1 VGSASARHRYAQFV
15 VVFAAFVVFAGAMV
29 TSTGSGMAVPDWPQS
44 FGTWTPR
51 MQGGVFFEHGHRMV
65 AGSLAVLV
73 TVLAF
78 WSWITEPRGWV
89 RAISWAAF
97 ITVLIQAALGGL
109 TVLLGTF
116 HDWDHTDPL
125 MSTLHASTAQAL
137 FALLVTYAVVT
148 APGWLS
154 QSPRRPVSLALA
166 GKAAWLPILVYAQ
179 ILVGAAMRH
188 QHAGLIIYDFPL
200 SYGRIIPPFYSPLV
214 ALNFA
219 HRVGGWA
226 VFAASWALG
235 LTVLRDPEQDP
246 WVRWPA
252 KLLLAAVSAQ
262 FLLGASA
269 VWTKLTL
276 PALTSAHVLGGSVVF
291 TTSLVLALRLRRL
304 AAGSPS

>member
-1 VGSASARHRYAQFV
+1 LGSATARHRYAQFV
-15 VVFAAFVVFAGAMV
+15 VVFAAFVIFAGAMV

-44 FGTWTPR
+44 FGTWMPP
-51 MQGGVFFEHGHRMV
+51 MQGGVFYEHGHRML
-65 AGSLAVLV
+65 AGTLAVLV

-78 WSWITEPRGWV
+78 WSWVSESRGWA
-89 RAISWAAF
+89 RAISWGAF
-97 ITVLIQAALGGL
+97 IAVLIQAALGGL

-116 HDWDHTDPL
+116 NNWDHTDPV

-137 FALLVTYAVVT
+137 FALLVTYAVVS
-148 APGWLS
+148 APGWAS
-154 QSPRRPVSLALA
+154 QAPRRPASLGLA

-179 ILVGAAMRH
+179 IVVGATMRH

-200 SYGRIIPPFYSPLV
+200 SYGHIIPPFYNGLV

-219 HRVGGWA
+219 HRVGAWA
-226 VFAASWALG
+226 VFFASWALG
-235 LTVLRDPEQDP
+235 LKVLRDPESDP

-252 KLLLAAVSAQ
+252 KLLLMAVSAQ

-269 VWTKLTL
+269 VWTKLTM
-276 PALTSAHVLGGSVVF
+276 PALTSTHVLGGSVVF

-304 AAGSPS
+304 ATPALP